1 MGLEYEAREKTLL
14 LRMIEGRVSIKRL
27 GERPITLIASSPRLI
42 ADSSA
47 IGIIGGGWSG
57 SVFFC

>member
-27 GERPITLIASSPRLI
+27 GRKTNHS
-42 ADSSA
+42 D
-47 IGIIGGGWSG
+47 
-57 SVFFC
+57 C